1 MRWGLLLVAV
11 LVAGCTTP
19 QPATTSGPTPTTS
32 QPVATTT
39 AVARVSIS
47 TSAASTTTTTVP
59 EAYPGESRGAC
70 RPDPFAGGVAADL
83 ANRYPGRDLTA
94 HVFDIRTGCE
104 YSLNPE
110 NRQNTASVFKVMVM
124 AGTLLEAQNGD
135 REITDSEMSRLIPMI
150 TESANWPVRSLWGS
164 FGASPWFRE
173 TGEIFGLSQTSITA
187 DGGSAWGTTKTS
199 ASDQVGLLRQVLLGQ
214 GGLLGEGS
222 REVALALMT
231 AVVPAQAWGVTAGVP
246 PSWTVAQKN
255 GFAGR
260 IINSVGWVDP
270 PGDYDGYLVAILTYG
285 WPNQPA
291 GVEAVERISLLVANS
306 MIDTVPGIE

>member
-11 LVAGCTTP
+11 LGAGCTTP
-19 QPATTSGPTPTTS
+19 QPAASPGPTPTTS

-39 AVARVSIS
+39 AAAPVS
-47 TSAASTTTTTVP
+47 TSTTAATTTTTTVP
-59 EAYPGESRGAC
+59 DAYPGESRGAC

-83 ANRYPGRDLTA
+83 ANRYPGRNLTA

-150 TESANWPVRSLWGS
+150 TESANWPVRSLWRS

-187 DGGSAWGTTKTS
+187 DRGSAWGATKTS

-214 GGLLGEGS
+214 GGLLDEGS
-222 REVALALMT
+222 REVAFGLMT

-246 PSWTVAQKN
+246 GTWTVAQKN
-255 GFAGR
+255 GFAGQ

-270 PGDYDGYLVAILTYG
+270 PGEDEGYLLAILTYG
-285 WPNQPA
+285 WPNHPA
-291 GVEAVERISLLVANS
+291 GIEAVERIGLLVANS
-306 MIDTVPGIE
+306 MLDTVPGPE